1 MAKVSFNKLNLKVNI
16 NEVPVQIG
24 EETIA
29 VKQYLPLEEKL
40 ELITN
45 VIESAHD
52 IDINY
57 ANPMKIDV
65 YLTIEIIKKYTDISF
80 TEKQLENIP
89 ALYDKFISAGAWDI
103 IRASIPEVE
112 LSELIRGAYRCGDA
126 FYAYRNSIM
135 GILDTIKQDY
145 SDMDLNAQKIKETLT
160 NKENMEM
167 IETLLTKLN

>member
-1 MAKVSFNKLNLKVNI
+1 MAKVSFNKLNLKVNNSEI
-16 NEVPVQIG
+16 PVQIG

-89 ALYDKFISAGAWDI
+89 ALYDKFISAGVWDI

-112 LSELIRGAYRCGDA
+112 LSELIRGVYRCSDA